1 MQYGRIIFLPMS
13 FQDIF
18 RPQMSFRDF
27 CPLTSFRRLPAD
39 VLQNCLLPD
48 VLRRFPLTDVL
59 WIFPTTDVLSTTF
72 VYVHPT
78 FFPSKI
84 LPRFRPT
91 EVLPAIS
98 HRRSF
103 GFCFPADVLPIF
115 PPTEL
120 LSRFPPTNVLPT
132 TFRQRPSCYFFL
144 PTSFRYIRLLT
155 SLQDFRLQ
163 TSFRRPPEHALPFF
177 YCRRLSDIAVYRH
190 PTDNVLPTSI

>member
-27 CPLTSFRRLPAD
+27 CPLTSFRRLLAD
-39 VLQNCLLPD
+39 VLP
-48 VLRRFPLTDVL
+48 
-59 WIFPTTDVLSTTF
+59 IFPPTDVLSTTF
-72 VYVHPT
+72 VHVHLT